1 MQNKQDQFSEE
12 NIKQLVVREFR
23 AAMTTQIVPM
33 LESHLKNM
41 LLNLE
46 KPMEEVNIA
55 LCEKLSVEE
64 DRNESMLKYYENSL
78 ERLVWIHQWMGML
91 SQQQLKQQIQSQL
104 NAQKEIA
111 MQLMDGPLQE
121 MV

>member
-1 MQNKQDQFSEE
+1 
-12 NIKQLVVREFR
+12 
-23 AAMTTQIVPM
+23 M

-78 ERLVWIHQWMGML
+78 ERLLWIHQRMGML

>member
-78 ERLVWIHQWMGML
+78 ERLLWIHQRMGML